1 MQEVD
6 ILVIDES
13 RLFREGVTPLL
24 NEADF
29 AVVGEAESIEE
40 AVRKIEA
47 GMLPKVILVDFS
59 TTDGDLSAL
68 RQLREK
74 VPTVKL
80 AVLAASADDVHSL
93 ALCFEAGADAYL
105 LKAISP
111 DALAQSLRLV
121 LLGEKVFPTRL
132 AALLV
137 NGAGPPPTNASTEL
151 GRLSNRETEILC
163 QLLTGQPN
171 KVIAKALNI
180 TEATVKVH
188 LKGLM
193 KKIQTVNRTQAAI
206 WALNNGLS
214 VNSLPTS
221 HPSPTP
227 PRWGGV

>member
-1 MQEVD
+1 MQDVD
-6 ILVIDES
+6 ILIIDES
-13 RLFREGVTPLL
+13 RLFREGMTPLL
-24 NEADF
+24 TEAGF
-29 AVVGEAESIEE
+29 AAVGEAESIEE
-40 AVRKIEA
+40 AAGKIEA
-47 GMLPKVILVDFS
+47 GMRPKLVLIDFG
-59 TTDGDLSAL
+59 TTESDLSTL
-68 RQLREK
+68 GQLRER
-74 VPTVKL
+74 VPAVKL
-80 AVLAASADDVHSL
+80 AVLAAAADDVHSL

-111 DALAQSLRLV
+111 EALAQSLRLV

-137 NGAGPPPTNASTEL
+137 NGAGPPPAVASTEL
-151 GRLSNRETEILC
+151 GRLSNRETQILC

-214 VNSLPTS
+214 VNSLPMS
-221 HPSPTP
+221 RP
-227 PRWGGV
+227 GQLG